1 MTIQEVAQCLGKS
14 DATIRRWI
22 KQGKLESTLTDGKY
36 DIPESAIDA
45 YTKSEAR
52 LDTIYTDEGIDQ
64 AGDHLRRQNDNLLKQ
79 VADQQARIEKLE
91 EQLENERTRYDTAS
105 ERHDLVI
112 IQMARQMDGQQQLLL
127 EHKEP
132 WYRKMFRRRRSEDDM
147 DNVMDMKPGTDKES

>member
-45 YTKSEAR
+45 YTKSEER
-52 LDTIYTDEGIDQ
+52 LDTTYTDEGTDQ